1 MIESPICLL
10 FWGRKGGG
18 AVLTDQLESVA
29 KSLGLSVH
37 VSKRPQRKGRLLRNL
52 SLSGWYKHRRE
63 TIQCLV
69 DLDIKVVIVAMPSPW
84 DLFLK
89 RKLQKNGIRI
99 SRIIHDAQ
107 PHPGELFPPKF
118 WTWLLLH
125 DADRIVVLSE
135 FVRNRL
141 SKWIFFDN
149 SKIIKSVLPSAPLQI
164 ARIDSVKTPE
174 KKVLFIGRG
183 RKYKGQARLEKA
195 WELVPGETNRL
206 YIVGKGHKVP
216 RNKNRVIIVPDWVSD
231 GEFQRSIS
239 NCDLVVLPYSEA
251 SQSGI
256 IPIAHMLG
264 KPVVV
269 TPVGGLSEQVI
280 HGVNGLVSSSLSS
293 NDFAQAIEA
302 ALQISWRI
310 PKYDNNLATQK
321 LLFDCLEG

>member
-1 MIESPICLL
+1 MNESRICLL

-18 AVLTDQLESVA
+18 AVLTEQLESVA
-29 KSLGLSVH
+29 KSVGLSVY
-37 VSKRPQRKGRLLRNL
+37 VSNRPQRNGSPLGNL
-52 SLSGWYKHRRE
+52 SLIGWYKYRQE
-63 TIQCLV
+63 TIKCLK
-69 DLDIKVVIVAMPSPW
+69 DLEIEVVVITMPSPW

-89 RKLQKNGIRI
+89 RQLHKNGIRI
-99 SRIIHDAQ
+99 SRIVHDAQ
-107 PHPGELFPPKF
+107 SHPGELFPPRF

-135 FVRNRL
+135 FVRNVL
-141 SKWIFFDN
+141 SRWIFIDN
-149 SKIIKSVLPSAPLQI
+149 SKVVKSVLPSAPL
-164 ARIDSVKTPE
+164 RITKISKVKTSE

-183 RKYKGQARLEKA
+183 RKYKGQSRLEKA

-216 RNKNRVIIVPDWVSD
+216 RNKHRVILVSDWVSD
-231 GEFQRSIS
+231 GEFQRNIL

-269 TPVGGLSEQVI
+269 TPVGGLSEQVV
-280 HGVNGLVSSSLSS
+280 HGVNGLVSSSLRPD
-293 NDFAQAIEA
+293 DFAQAITA
-302 ALQISWRI
+302 ALRISWRI
-310 PKYDNNLATQK
+310 PTYDNDLAAQK